1 MTPKSKLQYSIL
13 ALLGTI
19 TLGTIGFKVL
29 TSWTW
34 FTCFYFTLITVTTI
48 GFGEPPEMTE
58 AAYYFTVVIILTGV
72 AIVGYTASI
81 LVQTILS
88 LELIASIEKR
98 RMRKEIHSL
107 NKHYIICGAGRVGL
121 RVVREIT
128 KRKMDYLIVENDEQV
143 ATNLVQQGFRVLEGD
158 ATQDEVLREAGIERA
173 AGLICAVSSD
183 PENLY
188 ITLTA
193 RDINKDVFIV
203 ARANDESAVP
213 RLLKVGANK
222 VVSPVITG
230 SHQMAQFLV
239 KPLVADF
246 LELATMV
253 EEHNLAIE
261 QIYITPGS
269 ELHNQTLQATH
280 IRTQLNVMVIGIK
293 RLSGEMLFNPSAD
306 TIIETGDAMI
316 VMGDREGMQRLE
328 NMAGAG

>member
-1 MTPKSKLQYSIL
+1 MTPKSKLQFSIL

-19 TLGTIGFKVL
+19 TLGTVGFKVL

-48 GFGEPPEMTE
+48 GYGEPPQMTE
-58 AAYYFTVVIILTGV
+58 AAHYFTVVIILTGV
-72 AIVGYTASI
+72 AIVGYTVSV
-81 LVQTILS
+81 LMQTILS
-88 LELIASIEKR
+88 LELIASIGKR

-128 KRKMDYLIVENDEQV
+128 KRKMDYLIVEKDEQI
-143 ATNLVQQGFRVLEGD
+143 ATNVLEQGFRVLEGD
-158 ATQDEVLREAGIERA
+158 ATQDDVLRDAGIERA

-193 RDINKDVFIV
+193 RDINKVVFIV
-203 ARANDESAVP
+203 ARANEESAVP

-253 EEHNLAIE
+253 DEHHLAIE
-261 QIYITPGS
+261 QIYVAAGS
-269 ELHNQTLQATH
+269 ELQNQT
-280 IRTQLNVMVIGIK
+280 IRASQIRSQMNVMVIGIK
-293 RLSGEMLFNPSAD
+293 RLSGEMQFNPSAD

-316 VMGDREGMQRLE
+316 VMGDREGLERLE
-328 NMAGAG
+328 NLAGAR